1 MRSYTKAN
9 PDGRESA
16 RERENLHL
24 AYEAACEGLVLLKND
39 GTLPLKTKKVA
50 LYGPGAAKTVKGGT
64 GSGEVNERHAVS
76 VLEGLENRGFRVT
89 TKAWIESYDAFYL
102 QAEKDY
108 RRQKLRR
115 INLLKPK
122 SVMNMLFDDFRM
134 PCGPK
139 IQKQDDA
146 DSCIYVLSRQAG
158 EGGDRR
164 AEAGDYYV
172 TEEEKQAI
180 AYCAANYA
188 HFVLLINC
196 GSSMD
201 MGFVEE
207 IPDINAVLYICQPG
221 SQGGYAVAD
230 VLSGKVTPSGKLT
243 DTWAKRYEDI
253 PFATD
258 YSYLNGDLENE
269 NYREGIFV
277 GYRYFDSFG
286 VEPAYPFGFGLS
298 YTTFQMEG
306 KAHLQGSLVQVD
318 VTVKNTGKFAG
329 KEVAQ
334 LYVSAPEGNR
344 EYQSLAAF
352 GKTKLLS
359 PGEEERVQLCFD
371 LSALASFREKDNCF
385 LLEQGEYVLRLG
397 SCSRNTKVLAVAELD
412 SEVILSRHLPI
423 CPLQSPLQELTAP
436 KWEEETIAEDVPHLV
451 VDAAAFKTMDYTI
464 PVEEKPDARVEK
476 FLDSLTVK
484 QMLEIV
490 VGVGQVGAKKRFDLP
505 GSVGNTTSKFW
516 DKGLVNAPMCDGPA
530 GLRIS
535 RHNTITKKGKILPV
549 EVTLSV
555 YSYIP
560 KFVRKLLMGNP
571 ETQQSLYQYAT
582 AFPVTTVLAQSWNAP
597 LLEQVGKGIAREM
610 EEFGC
615 MYWLAPAVN
624 IHRNPLCGRNF
635 EYFSEDPRLTGLLAA
650 ALTKGVQAK
659 PGYYAT
665 VKHFACNNQEDNR
678 THVSSNLSQRALR
691 EIYLRAFEPVV
702 RQGKVQAVMT
712 SYNRLNGIYTPNSF
726 DLCTVVLRQEWGF
739 TGIVMTDWYST
750 NPRQGDNALA
760 LAAGNDLIMPGGR
773 HFKKRILRGL
783 RKGTV
788 TEKDIRRCCG
798 HIVRAIFDSA
808 LQKEYMK

>member
-1 MRSYTKAN
+1 MRSYTKASPN
-9 PDGRESA
+9 GAVSQREQ
-16 RERENLHL
+16 ENLQL

-76 VLEGLENRGFRVT
+76 VLEGLENRGFHVT
-89 TKAWIESYDAFYL
+89 TKDWIESYDAFYI
-102 QAEKDY
+102 QAEKAY

-122 SVMNMLFDDFRM
+122 SIMNMLFDDFRM
-134 PCGPK
+134 PCGPE
-139 IQKQDDA
+139 IQKADDA
-146 DSCIYVLSRQAG
+146 DTCIYVLSRQAG

-172 TEEEKQAI
+172 TEEEKKAI
-180 AYCAANYA
+180 AFCAASYP

-201 MGFVEE
+201 MGFAEE
-207 IPDINAVLYICQPG
+207 IPGINAILYICQPG
-221 SQGGYAVAD
+221 SQGGNAVAD

-253 PFATD
+253 PFAAD
-258 YSYLNGDLENE
+258 YSYQNGDLENE

-286 VEPAYPFGFGLS
+286 VKPAYPFGFGLS

-306 KAHLQGSLVQVD
+306 KAHLQGSLVQVE
-318 VTVKNTGKFAG
+318 VTVKNTGSHAG

-334 LYVSAPEGNR
+334 LYVSAPGQNR

-359 PGEEERVQLCFD
+359 PGEEQVLTLEFE
-371 LSALASFREKDNCF
+371 LSALAFFREKDNCF
-385 LLEQGEYVLRLG
+385 VLEQGEYVLRLG
-397 SCSRNTKVLAVAELD
+397 NSSRSTVILAVAELGED
-412 SEVILSRHLPI
+412 VIVSRHLPV

-436 KWEEETIAEDVPHLV
+436 QQERETVAGNVPRLVADV
-451 VDAAAFKTMDYTI
+451 AAFKTLDYTA
-464 PVEEKPDARVEK
+464 PAAEKTDARVEK
-476 FLDSLTVK
+476 FLDGLTVK
-484 QMLEIV
+484 QMLDIL

-560 KFVRKLLMGNP
+560 KFLRKLLMGNP

-582 AFPVTTVLAQSWNAP
+582 AFPVTTVLAQSWNGA
-597 LLEQVGKGIAREM
+597 LLEQVGQGIAREM
-610 EEFGC
+610 AEFGC
-615 MYWLAPAVN
+615 TYWLAPAVN

-650 ALTKGVQAK
+650 ALAAGVQAK

-678 THVSSNLSQRALR
+678 THVSSNVSQRTLR

-712 SYNRLNGIYTPNSF
+712 SYNRLNGVYTPNSY
-726 DLCTVVLRQEWGF
+726 DLCTRVLRQEWGF
-739 TGIVMTDWYST
+739 EGIVMTDWYST

-760 LAAGNDLIMPGGR
+760 IAAGNDLIMPGGR
-773 HFKKRILRGL
+773 YFKRKILRGL

-788 TEKDIRRCCG
+788 TEADIRRCCG
-798 HIVRAIFDSA
+798 HIVHGIFESA
-808 LQKEYMK
+808 LQKEYMA